1 VFITE
6 LVEKIKIAAKSKI
19 PAVKTVPAAPRAAAR
34 VNPSTNK
41 KLIAIGAST
50 GGLMRYIMC
59 LKALPPDI
67 PELL

>member
-34 VNPSTNK
+34 VNPQPIKS
-41 KLIAIGAST
+41 L
-50 GGLMRYIMC
+50 
-59 LKALPPDI
+59 
-67 PELL
+67 